1 MACLGTILSP
11 FHNHKANNLHY
22 HEVLTLMK
30 AKRCANKVHPF
41 QSIAQRAPE
50 TLFGYLI
57 N

>member
-50 TLFGYLI
+50 TFIWLF